1 MANRHTRL
9 ARSTWFTTAITV
21 AIGASLAGIA
31 MLTAPPAEAVHDEP
45 TPFQLDGNPT
55 KSIGGGSPAVNLNDD
70 DWDYIFEL
78 GDGSGTPAYPTP
90 RLAPVASQAQG
101 ETFVVDSHDP
111 DDSAFVQS
119 NKDVDE
125 VNTWNYGTKG
135 ISPPKDDITN
145 AYANAEL
152 VPGYAANDMP
162 GHPSVTHDHLV
173 VYFGSDRFA
182 DDGDSAMGYW
192 FFKGDVGLG
201 PNGKFT
207 GTHQVG
213 DVLIQIDYRGAGNNE
228 IEVFKWVGTGGNA
241 GGGKLQRLVIGT
253 SNNPADTICNSA
265 TNGFPADSACI
276 TTNIVERD
284 SPWTY
289 VGKGEDY
296 VGDNRFP
303 ARVFMEGGFDVTA
316 LVGDVCFSSFMA
328 ETRTSHSETAS
339 LKDFALGSFDL
350 CSVDVEKMCVAGSQ
364 TINAADET
372 FTTTHR
378 VTISNTGF
386 GGSLRD
392 VELADTTVVDADN
405 DGGLDPA
412 IDKVCTITNVETVS
426 GTNEGLAGTGFVFNQ
441 ASDSVEVADKL
452 GGSILVTLSCTTPDN
467 PFQNRVE
474 VKARAATGAPQDIT
488 DADLET
494 TTEAGV
500 CAYELSEG
508 LAIKKWCQGDDG
520 TASGH
525 PMGMNPYYYG
535 LHPGDSGFDATD
547 PRYQSNNPLELGV
560 FLKPSSYSPEV
571 CVDIE
576 IANTSTDQRMVF
588 NDSSVDCATADFG
601 TETKD
606 YICDTDLGNLVPTG
620 GLTLEPAG
628 HPTGL
633 DKKSFSRCYT
643 PTGPDGS
650 DGTTPVDPAQALY
663 SDTARAQAHGKLNGE
678 RASAGPVTATCKL
691 CPTCPDCGT

>member
-1 MANRHTRL
+1 MANRHSRV
-9 ARSTWFTTAITV
+9 ARSTWLTTAVAV

-55 KSIGGGSPAVNLNDD
+55 KTIGGGNPAVSLSDD
-70 DWDYIFEL
+70 DWDNIFGL

-90 RLAPVASQAQG
+90 RDAPAASQADG
-101 ETFVVDSHDP
+101 ETFVIDSHDP
-111 DDSAFVQS
+111 DDTAFVQS

-125 VNTWNYGTKG
+125 INTWKYGTKG

-162 GHPSVTHDHLV
+162 GHPAITHDHLV

-182 DDGDSAMGYW
+182 DDGDAAMGYW
-192 FFKGDVGLG
+192 FFKGDVTLK
-201 PNGKFT
+201 PNGDFD

-213 DVLIQIDYRGAGNNE
+213 DVLVQIDYRGAGNNE

-253 SNNPADTICNSA
+253 SNNPADTICNNA
-265 TNGFPADSACI
+265 GGGFPADSACI
-276 TTNIVERD
+276 TTNIVDRD

-289 VGKGEDY
+289 VGKGEDF

-303 ARVFMEGGFDVTA
+303 SRVFMEGGFDVTA

-339 LKDFALGSFDL
+339 LKDFALGAFDL
-350 CSVDVEKMCVAGSQ
+350 CSVDVEKTCVADSQ
-364 TINAADET
+364 VVNAEDET

-378 VTISNTGF
+378 VTINNTGF

-392 VELADTTVVDADN
+392 VELSDTTTLDADN
-405 DGGLDPA
+405 DLSDPE
-412 IDKVCTITNVETVS
+412 DKICEIKSVETVT
-426 GTNEGLAGTGFVFNQ
+426 GTNEGLAGVGFKFN
-441 ASDSVEVADKL
+441 SSTDSVEVADKL
-452 GGSILVTLSCTTPDN
+452 GGSILVTLECTTPDN

-474 VKARAATGAPQDIT
+474 VKARAATGSPQDIT
-488 DADLET
+488 DFDLEST
-494 TTEAGV
+494 AEAGV
-500 CAYELSEG
+500 CEAQLGVG
-508 LAIKKWCQGDDG
+508 LTIKKWCQGDDG
-520 TASGH
+520 TAPLH
-525 PMGMNPYYYG
+525 PMGINPYYYG
-535 LHPGDSGFDATD
+535 LKAGDSGFDATD

-560 FLKPSSYSPEV
+560 FLKPTSYAPEV

-576 IANTSTDQRMVF
+576 IANTNATQRLVF
-588 NDSSVDCATADFG
+588 DGNTVDCSTANFAT
-601 TETKD
+601 ESRD
-606 YICDTDLGNLVPTG
+606 YICDTDLGNLVPST

-628 HPTGL
+628 DSEGK
-633 DKKSFSRCYT
+633 DKASFSRCYT
-643 PTGPDGS
+643 PTGPDGAS
-650 DGTTPVDPAQALY
+650 GIPVDPSQALY
-663 SDTARAQAHGKLNGE
+663 SDTARAQGHGKLKPTQK
-678 RASAGPVTATCKL
+678 ASAGPVTATCSL